1 MVKLVKFRHNYHKGI
16 FHYDV
21 LDDYIVVLS
30 RNDTGKIDYIKQ
42 NGTIDVTF
50 KVEEEDYQIMAVDVI
65 HDKDYVQRVYDHFK
79 ATGNDYFKDG
89 ITDLCVLR
97 FHK

>member
-1 MVKLVKFRHNYHKGI
+1 MEKLVKFRHNYHKGI

-30 RNDTGKIDYIKQ
+30 RNDAGKIEYIKQ

-50 KVEEEDYQIMAVDVI
+50 IVEDEDYQIMAVDII
-65 HDKDYVQRVYDHFK
+65 HDKEYVQRVYDHFK

-89 ITDLCVLR
+89 IKDLCVLR

>member
-30 RNDTGKIDYIKQ
+30 RNDTGKIKYIKEH
-42 NGTIDVTF
+42 GTIDITF
-50 KVEEEDYQIMAVDVI
+50 KIEEEDYQLMGVDIVE
-65 HDKDYVQRVYDHFK
+65 DKEYVQRVYDHFK
-79 ATGNDYFKDG
+79 SSGNDYFKKG
-89 ITDLCVLR
+89 IEDLCVLR

>member
-30 RNDTGKIDYIKQ
+30 QNNTGKIDYIKQ
-42 NGTIDVTF
+42 HGSIDVTF
-50 KVEEEDYQIMAVDVI
+50 KIEEEEYQIMNVDIVEE
-65 HDKDYVQRVYDHFK
+65 KDYVQRVYDHFK
-79 ATGNDYFKDG
+79 ETGNDYFKDG
-89 ITDLCVLR
+89 IEGLCVLR